1 MSLGSRLP
9 EIDVLI
15 ALYKQDPAEFEALR
29 RELLREAVG
38 RASLEQRPALEA
50 ILRQIEAARDATSSP
65 IESMLLAFKLMQE
78 SMAQL
83 QNSWAEVQQA
93 VAALQTALIIERLR
107 KRDPR

>member
-1 MSLGSRLP
+1 MSLGSRIP

-15 ALYKQDPAEFEALR
+15 ALHKADPAAFEALR
-29 RELLREAVG
+29 RDLLLEAVG
-38 RASLEQRPALEA
+38 RAPQKQRPVLES
-50 ILRQIEAARDATSSP
+50 ILRQIETARDTTASP
-65 IESMLLAFKLMQE
+65 VESMLLAFRLMQE

-83 QNSWAEVQQA
+83 QNSWGDVQQA

>member
-9 EIDVLI
+9 EIDALI

-38 RASLEQRPALEA
+38 HASLEQRPALEA

-65 IESMLLAFKLMQE
+65 IEAMLLAFKLMQE

-83 QNSWAEVQQA
+83 QNRWAEVQDA

-107 KRDPR
+107 QRDPR